1 MNFKNKVRMIGFY
14 NKPNQNMKKE
24 DKYVEEAKELSKLLR
39 ISFDY
44 LINNEDV
51 DVIFKSVI
59 LSNSVFIL
67 KDENNNLL
75 AYYPLK
81 GISRLSNVV
90 YNKEAITQIPL
101 QYKSWF
107 IPGYEIKIYS
117 IKKEKR
123 NNNKDN
129 YIITTSGSDFLITK
143 GRRTLPLNWD
153 EDCYISIKEL
163 YSLINDSWIYL
174 YEYDTDSDCSDCD
187 GYDYSGCDYSRCKNN
202 CEKCGGRRY
211 MCNNSCFN
219 YRYDKALKM
228 SLDFEQ
234 ISNDVEPLMKIL
246 SQFQQKHSTTNKE
259 LFNQNY
265 EILKETYQHCEKISP
280 YMDINNTDVE
290 SYEQEF
296 NYCSIL
302 SRERKIFNVNNA
314 ITIYLNG
321 KKMYCIN
328 KQDLRC
334 TDHAWF
340 WVRYHLETN
349 ERTYDYVSDSLTSID
364 FKLKFNTKEE
374 RNKFKIDFDKMKII
388 TIYLKEDKGDKYYIE
403 SYS

>member
-1 MNFKNKVRMIGFY
+1 
-14 NKPNQNMKKE
+14 
-24 DKYVEEAKELSKLLR
+24 
-39 ISFDY
+39 
-44 LINNEDV
+44 
-51 DVIFKSVI
+51 
-59 LSNSVFIL
+59 
-67 KDENNNLL
+67 
-75 AYYPLK
+75 
-81 GISRLSNVV
+81 
-90 YNKEAITQIPL
+90 
-101 QYKSWF
+101 
-107 IPGYEIKIYS
+107 
-117 IKKEKR
+117 
-123 NNNKDN
+123 
-129 YIITTSGSDFLITK
+129 
-143 GRRTLPLNWD
+143 
-153 EDCYISIKEL
+153 
-163 YSLINDSWIYL
+163 
-174 YEYDTDSDCSDCD
+174 
-187 GYDYSGCDYSRCKNN
+187 
-202 CEKCGGRRY
+202 
-211 MCNNSCFN
+211 
-219 YRYDKALKM
+219 
-228 SLDFEQ
+228 
-234 ISNDVEPLMKIL
+234 
-246 SQFQQKHSTTNKE
+246 
-259 LFNQNY
+259 
-265 EILKETYQHCEKISP
+265 
-280 YMDINNTDVE
+280 MDINNTDVE